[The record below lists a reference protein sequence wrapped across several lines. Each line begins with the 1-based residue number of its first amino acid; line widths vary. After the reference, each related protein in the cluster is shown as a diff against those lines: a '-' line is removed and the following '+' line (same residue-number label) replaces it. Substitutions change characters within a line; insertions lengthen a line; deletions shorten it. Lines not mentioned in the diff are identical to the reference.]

1 MLPQN
6 PSYTSQP
13 DFADLSQYLHTLKM
27 CNVCFSWEHDD
38 SACPVLYGPHET
50 MEYLDNTATTYQHPT
65 SSREPEKQTL
75 PAEYQQLNR
84 TSASQGSSKETKPQN
99 MDTDSNTD
107 NEFPSVGQ
115 GCLDT
120 SLLNS
125 PLIIPNGHDEYP
137 SLRPTL
143 SPMAIMQSFVV
154 AQTMEGY
161 SISTMD
167 NQTSAT
173 FIPGHSLD
181 VSDTT
186 YWPEQGAASGDETSY
201 FNEAVW
207 SDQFE
212 SKV

>member
-1 MLPQN
+1 MHPQN

-38 SACPVLYGPHET
+38 SACPALLYGRHEN

-65 SSREPEKQTL
+65 SSRDEKQTL
-75 PAEYQQLNR
+75 PAEYQPLNE
-84 TSASQGSSKETKPQN
+84 TSASQVSSEETRPQN
-99 MDTDSNTD
+99 METDSRTD
-107 NEFPSVGQ
+107 NEFPSVVQ

-125 PLIIPNGHDEYP
+125 PLIIPNGPDEYP

-143 SPMAIMQSFVV
+143 SPMAIMQSLVFT
-154 AQTMEGY
+154 QTTPDY
-161 SISTMD
+161 SFSTMD
-167 NQTSAT
+167 SQTAAA
-173 FIPGHSLD
+173 FVPGQFLD

-186 YWPEQGAASGDETSY
+186 YWPEHGAASGDETPY
-201 FNEAVW
+201 FNEAMW
-207 SDQFE
+207 SDQFQ